1 MGVCLEK
8 DCTLFKEKVKDGI
21 NIEINEKNKIDI
33 KYNQEEENQ
42 NNLEE
47 SELTKKDKQIVNN
60 QNNQNNQNNI
70 NNENNQNDINNS
82 KTTNGY
88 IIYKIQSK
96 FKSKV
101 VRCSNN
107 GHLSSNSVNIY
118 DENNNKN
125 KDKNDKLIY
134 FTNFNDKNNNN
145 SSAIINTKTK

>member
-8 DCTLFKEKVKDGI
+8 ECSLFKGKVKDGL
-21 NIEINEKNKIDI
+21 NVEINEKNKIDI

-70 NNENNQNDINNS
+70 SNS

-88 IIYKIQSK
+88 IIYKLQSK
-96 FKSKV
+96 FKYKV
-101 VRCSNN
+101 IRCSNN
-107 GHLSSNSVNIY
+107 GHLSSNSVNLY
-118 DENNNKN
+118 SDNNNKT
-125 KDKNDKLIY
+125 KDKFDKLIY
-134 FTNFNDKNNNN
+134 FTNFNDKNNND

>member
-8 DCTLFKEKVKDGI
+8 DCSLFKEKVKDGL

-47 SELTKKDKQIVNN
+47 CELTKKDKQIVNN
-60 QNNQNNQNNI
+60 QNNQNNI
-70 NNENNQNDINNS
+70 SNS

-88 IIYKIQSK
+88 IIYKLQSK
-96 FKSKV
+96 FKYKV
-101 VRCSNN
+101 IRCSNN
-107 GHLSSNSVNIY
+107 GHLSSNSVNLY
-118 DENNNKN
+118 SDNNNKT
-125 KDKNDKLIY
+125 KDKFDKLIY
-134 FTNFNDKNNNN
+134 FTNFNDKNNND

>member
-8 DCTLFKEKVKDGI
+8 DCSLFKEKVKDGL

-60 QNNQNNQNNI
+60 QNNI
-70 NNENNQNDINNS
+70 SNS

-88 IIYKIQSK
+88 IIYKLQSK
-96 FKSKV
+96 FKYKV
-101 VRCSNN
+101 IRCSNN
-107 GHLSSNSVNIY
+107 GHLSSNSVNLY
-118 DENNNKN
+118 SDNNNKT
-125 KDKNDKLIY
+125 KDKFDKLIY
-134 FTNFNDKNNNN
+134 FTNFNDKNNND

>member
-8 DCTLFKEKVKDGI
+8 DCSLFKEKVKDGL

-70 NNENNQNDINNS
+70 SNS

-88 IIYKIQSK
+88 IIYKLQSK
-96 FKSKV
+96 FKYKV
-101 VRCSNN
+101 IRCSNN
-107 GHLSSNSVNIY
+107 GHLSSNSVNLY
-118 DENNNKN
+118 SDNNNKT
-125 KDKNDKLIY
+125 KDKFDKLIY

>member
-8 DCTLFKEKVKDGI
+8 DCSLFKEKVKDGL

-70 NNENNQNDINNS
+70 SNS

-88 IIYKIQSK
+88 IIYKLQSK
-96 FKSKV
+96 FKYKV
-101 VRCSNN
+101 IRCSNN
-107 GHLSSNSVNIY
+107 GHLSSNSVNLY
-118 DENNNKN
+118 SDNNNKT
-125 KDKNDKLIY
+125 KDKFDKLIY
-134 FTNFNDKNNNN
+134 FTNFNDKNNND

>member
-8 DCTLFKEKVKDGI
+8 DCSLFKEKVKDGL

-42 NNLEE
+42 NNLEG

-60 QNNQNNQNNI
+60 QNNQNNI
-70 NNENNQNDINNS
+70 SNS

-88 IIYKIQSK
+88 IIYKLQSK
-96 FKSKV
+96 FKYKV
-101 VRCSNN
+101 IRCSNN
-107 GHLSSNSVNIY
+107 GHLSSNSVNLY
-118 DENNNKN
+118 SDNNNKT
-125 KDKNDKLIY
+125 KDKFDKLIY
-134 FTNFNDKNNNN
+134 FTNFNDKNNND

>member
-60 QNNQNNQNNI
+60 QNNQNNP
-70 NNENNQNDINNS
+70 
-82 KTTNGY
+82 
-88 IIYKIQSK
+88 QSP
-96 FKSKV
+96 
-101 VRCSNN
+101 
-107 GHLSSNSVNIY
+107 IPI
-118 DENNNKN
+118 NKN
-125 KDKNDKLIY
+125 Y
-134 FTNFNDKNNNN
+134 
-145 SSAIINTKTK
+145 

>member
-8 DCTLFKEKVKDGI
+8 DCSLFKEKVKDGL

-60 QNNQNNQNNI
+60 QNNQNNI
-70 NNENNQNDINNS
+70 SNS

-88 IIYKIQSK
+88 IIYKLQSK
-96 FKSKV
+96 FKYKV
-101 VRCSNN
+101 IRCSNN
-107 GHLSSNSVNIY
+107 GHLSSNSVNLY
-118 DENNNKN
+118 SDNNNKT
-125 KDKNDKLIY
+125 KDKFDKLIY
-134 FTNFNDKNNNN
+134 FTNFNEQNNNN
-145 SSAIINTKTK
+145 SSVIINTKTK

>member
-8 DCTLFKEKVKDGI
+8 ECSLFKGKVKDGL
-21 NIEINEKNKIDI
+21 NVEINEKNKIDI

-60 QNNQNNQNNI
+60 QNNQNNI
-70 NNENNQNDINNS
+70 SNS

-88 IIYKIQSK
+88 IIYKLQSK
-96 FKSKV
+96 FKYKV
-101 VRCSNN
+101 IRCSNN
-107 GHLSSNSVNIY
+107 GHLSSNSVNLY
-118 DENNNKN
+118 SDNNNKT
-125 KDKNDKLIY
+125 KDKFDKLIY
-134 FTNFNDKNNNN
+134 FTNFNDKNNND